1 MQIIDLDQIDRRI
14 LAILQTEAGV
24 TATEVGERIGLS
36 QSACWRRIQ
45 RLRDAG
51 VIKDQPAVL
60 DREKVGL
67 STRVFAHV
75 KLTSHGRTNI
85 TDFADAVRQYPEVLD
100 CYVVLGNV
108 DFLLRIVTED
118 IKDYERFMYEKLSQ
132 LPGVQEV
139 NSSIAL
145 SEMKHTTVLPIRHT
159 GSMEFTSIIVAMALA
174 GAAGGLI
181 AGLLGVGGGII
192 IVPVLEF
199 VLGLLGVDSAIRMHV
214 AVGTSLATNIP
225 PSFASARAH
234 HKAGA
239 ISMDLIRFW

>member
-67 STRVFAHV
+67 SPLVVAHV

-145 SEMKHTTVLPIRHT
+145 SEMKHTTVLPI
-159 GSMEFTSIIVAMALA
+159 
-174 GAAGGLI
+174 
-181 AGLLGVGGGII
+181 
-192 IVPVLEF
+192 
-199 VLGLLGVDSAIRMHV
+199 
-214 AVGTSLATNIP
+214 
-225 PSFASARAH
+225 
-234 HKAGA
+234 
-239 ISMDLIRFW
+239 

>member
-1 MQIIDLDQIDRRI
+1 MQKIDLDQIDRRI
-14 LAILQTEAGV
+14 LGLLQTEAGIN
-24 TATEVGERIGLS
+24 ATEIGERVGLS

-45 RLRDAG
+45 RLRDEG

-67 STRVFAHV
+67 STMVFAQV

-85 TDFADAVRQYPEVLD
+85 TDFADVVRRYPEVID

-108 DFLLRIVTED
+108 DFLLRIVAED

-145 SEMKHTTVLPIRHT
+145 SEIKHTTVLPI
-159 GSMEFTSIIVAMALA
+159 
-174 GAAGGLI
+174 
-181 AGLLGVGGGII
+181 
-192 IVPVLEF
+192 
-199 VLGLLGVDSAIRMHV
+199 
-214 AVGTSLATNIP
+214 
-225 PSFASARAH
+225 
-234 HKAGA
+234 
-239 ISMDLIRFW
+239 